1 MTGEMRLIERRRF
14 YAEEI
19 EAIAN
24 IRTASVVEALATVPR
39 ERFLGPGPW
48 TIRGEGDYQQP
59 PRQTADADPRHV
71 YHNLAIAISPERQL
85 FNGAP
90 SVVAMAIDA
99 LAVRPGDRVLHV
111 GCGTGYYTAL
121 MAACVAP
128 EGRVVAI
135 EVDESLAARAK
146 EALSDT
152 PSIDV
157 KRGDGSGDLGAVF
170 DAVLVNAGMT
180 HPLAAWVD
188 ALGETGRMVLPLT
201 FSTGGNIGKGLILLL
216 SRAPETRDLT
226 VKTLGYVAIYSAVGL
241 RDETINER
249 LGHVLKA
256 NPFPRLT
263 RFRRDPHE
271 ASPSCWLHTGH
282 GCFSTS

>member
-1 MTGEMRLIERRRF
+1 MSGEIRLIERRRF

-24 IRTASVVEALATVPR
+24 IRTARVVDALATVPR

-48 TIRGEGDYQQP
+48 TIRGEGDFQQP

-71 YHNLAIAISPERQL
+71 YHNLAVAIYPERQL

-99 LAVRPGDRVLHV
+99 LALRPGDRVLHV

-128 EGRVVAI
+128 AGRVVAI
-135 EVDESLAARAK
+135 EVDESLAGRAK
-146 EALSDT
+146 ENLSDT
-152 PSIDV
+152 PSIEV
-157 KRGDGSGDLGAVF
+157 KIGDGSGDLGAAF

-180 HPLAAWVD
+180 HPLADWVD
-188 ALGETGRMVLPLT
+188 ALGDAGRMVLPLT
-201 FSTGGNIGKGLILLL
+201 FAMGGNIGKGLMLLL
-216 SRAPETRDLT
+216 SRSPGTRDLA
-226 VKTLGYVAIYSAVGL
+226 VRTLGYVAIYSAIGL

-249 LGHVLKA
+249 LGQALKS
-256 NPFPRLT
+256 NPFARLT
-263 RFRRDPHE
+263 RLRRDSHE
-271 ASPSCWLHTGH
+271 AAPSCWLHTAH
-282 GCFSTS
+282 GCLSTS

>member
-1 MTGEMRLIERRRF
+1 MELIERRRF
-14 YAEEI
+14 YADEVA
-19 EAIAN
+19 AIAN

-48 TIRGEGDYQQP
+48 TIRGEGDIQQP
-59 PRQTADADPRHV
+59 PRQTADSDPRHV
-71 YHNLAIAISPERQL
+71 YHNLAVAIYPERQL

-99 LAVRPGDRVLHV
+99 LALRPGDRVLHV

-128 EGRVVAI
+128 AGHVVAI
-135 EVDESLAARAK
+135 EIDESLAERAK
-146 EALSDT
+146 ENLADT

-157 KRGDGSGDLGAVF
+157 KTGDGTECLGAAF

-180 HPLAAWVD
+180 HPPADWLD
-188 ALGETGRMVLPLT
+188 ALGGAGRMVLPLT
-201 FSTGGNIGKGLILLL
+201 FAMGGNIGKGLILLL
-216 SRAPETRDLT
+216 SRAVETRDLS
-226 VKTLGYVAIYSAVGL
+226 VRTLGYLAIYSAVGL

-249 LGHVLKA
+249 LGQALKA

-263 RFRRDPHE
+263 RFLRDPHE
-271 ASPSCWLHTGH
+271 ASPSCWLHSEH
-282 GCFSTS
+282 GCFSMS